1 MYCPCYLAATGDC
14 VLCSQF
20 QGRDFCDCQWCGVCV
35 YQLDRPDGDPPPG
48 RRERAGTVTTRREL
62 APDSVLMTIA
72 TQRLNAESW
81 SSPGT
86 FVFLKKSGYPQA
98 FYAPVSLL
106 WTEITGDRLNLTAL
120 VEALGPKTRAIAEAA
135 RVDVR
140 GPYWN
145 GLFGRRSLDVA
156 RGARVLILARGP
168 GQGAALNVAT
178 HVASTGAEITVVID
192 PARAGAPLFL
202 AETRAT
208 GARVLV
214 GRLDPPLPGDAPDRG
229 LNIENLMRETVPGLV
244 VSCGADWLHHR
255 VGQTMERIGLR
266 APMVFTNNRALCCG
280 EGVCGSCLLFTS
292 DGEPVR
298 TCKAD
303 LGAADWRRMR
313 GEFREP
319 LIHS

>member
-20 QGRDFCDCQWCGVCV
+20 QGRAFCDCQWCGVCV
-35 YQLDRPDGDPPPG
+35 YQLDRPAGDPPQG
-48 RRERAGTVTTRREL
+48 RQERAGTVTVRREVT
-62 APDSVLMTIA
+62 PDTLLLTMSTH
-72 TQRLNAESW
+72 RLPGEVW

-86 FVFLKKSGYPQA
+86 FVFLKKSSYPQA

-106 WTEITGDRLNLTAL
+106 ESQFIGDRLVLTAL
-120 VEALGPKTRAIAEAA
+120 IETLGPKTRSIAAA
-135 RVDVR
+135 DHVDLR

-156 RGARVLILARGP
+156 VGTRVLILARGS
-168 GQGAALNVAT
+168 GQANALVIAR
-178 HVASTGAEITVVID
+178 HVAGSAGETTVVID
-192 PARAGAPLFL
+192 PARAGSPLFL
-202 AETRAT
+202 GETRAA

-214 GRLDPPLPGDAPDRG
+214 GRLDPPLQEDAPDRG
-229 LNIENLMRETVPGLV
+229 LNIENLLREVSPGLV
-244 VSCGADWLHHR
+244 ASCGADWLHHR

-266 APMVFTNNRALCCG
+266 APLVFTNNRALCCG
-280 EGVCGSCLLFTS
+280 EGVCGSCLLFTP

-303 LGAADWRRMR
+303 LGASDWRCMR
-313 GEFREP
+313 GEFRGV
-319 LIHS
+319 